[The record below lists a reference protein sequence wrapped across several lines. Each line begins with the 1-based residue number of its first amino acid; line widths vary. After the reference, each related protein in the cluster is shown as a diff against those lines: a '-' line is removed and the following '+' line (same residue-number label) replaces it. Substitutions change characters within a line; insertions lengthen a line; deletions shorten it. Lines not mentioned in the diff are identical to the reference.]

1 MSAGA
6 KPSALVSAAPLAK
19 GLGALAARHGASGER
34 PALRSSLVIR
44 RIVQMGEVNWVVKN
58 PETTK
63 YYSFDEGSWALIE
76 LFDGTRTPIEI
87 LEEYTRRYPRAEI
100 DLALVLDYLDNFQ
113 KMDFLEQS
121 VAERNLRQLEKLK
134 TARQRAAQEK
144 AEGFDIF
151 LIPFH
156 VFDPNRFMNR
166 TMKYVRWIWTP
177 LTFAVASIF
186 FALTIGVIISHWGL
200 IWSQTIELY
209 AFLRKPFWDAVQF
222 FAILTCVGAIHE
234 LAHGYVCKFYGGD
247 VHDIGVAL
255 LYFMP
260 AFYCDTTDA
269 LLFPNKWH
277 RLWVTMAGIY
287 IEALVCCIATGLW
300 VASYPDTLLHEIA
313 FKAMLFT
320 GVGTVFFNIN
330 PLRKV
335 DGYLALTSVI
345 EIPELREDSY
355 AYVAALFQRHVLR
368 LNVEVPVLS
377 RRKRR
382 IFLVYGP
389 LALGF
394 TVLIMIFIGH
404 LFYNF
409 YAKYFPNLAT
419 VLLLLTLLRLFRK
432 QVRLFLRGVKL
443 FYLDKKEF
451 LMSRRAR
458 ASILGGA
465 AILLLVL
472 GLPWS
477 RWTIGTDVVLM
488 PMTRVR
494 LEAPTKGA
502 ILEVLAQ
509 EGDTV
514 REGQVIAVLGSQAV
528 DSAVAGLAAQREA
541 LEKETNARREAS
553 DASGVFQ
560 SRSRETAVEATL
572 RSEEDL
578 RSRLAVRSP
587 ISGRVL
593 TPRMGDLRG
602 HFLQAASLIAEIGDC
617 RQLKAEIP
625 ITERLLA
632 YLKPGSP
639 VSVQLRARP
648 DRILHGSIASV
659 SSAAISSQHGTEIG
673 REAMLPS
680 DRPERFVAVARLEN
694 PEGSYLPGMSG
705 HAKVYVKRASY
716 LWRGGRVLR
725 DWLQTIFW

>member
-1 MSAGA
+1 MSTAPR
-6 KPSALVSAAPLAK
+6 PSGLVSAAPLAK
-19 GLGALAARHGASGER
+19 GLRALAARHGAAGER

-63 YYSFDEGSWALIE
+63 YYCFDEGSWALIE
-76 LFDGTRTPIEI
+76 LFDGTRTPTEI
-87 LEEYTRRYPRAEI
+87 LEEYRRRYPRAEI
-100 DLALVLDYLDNFQ
+100 DLALVLDYQDNFQ
-113 KMDFLEQS
+113 KMEFLEQS

-134 TARQRAAQEK
+134 NARQRAADEK

-177 LTFAVASIF
+177 QTVAVATIF
-186 FALTIGVIISHWGL
+186 FALTIGVIIGHWGP
-200 IWSQTIELY
+200 IWRETLELY
-209 AFLRKPFWDAVQF
+209 AFLRKPFWDVVQF

-234 LAHGYVCKFYGGD
+234 CAHGYVCKFYGGD

-287 IEALVCCIATGLW
+287 IEALICCVATGLW

-313 FKAMLFT
+313 YKAMLFT

-355 AYVAALFQRHVLR
+355 EYLAALFQRYVLR

-382 IFLVYGP
+382 IFLIYGP
-389 LALGF
+389 LALAF
-394 TVLIMIFIGH
+394 TVLIMLFIGH

-409 YAKYFPNLAT
+409 YAKYFPNAAI

-432 QVRLFLRGVKL
+432 QVRLFLRGVRL

-465 AILLLVL
+465 AALFVILAI
-472 GLPWS
+472 PWS

-488 PMTRVR
+488 PLTRVR
-494 LEAPTKGA
+494 LESPAEGTV
-502 ILEVLAQ
+502 LEVLAH

-514 REGQVIAVLGSQAV
+514 REGQVVAVLGSQAV
-528 DSAVAGLAAQREA
+528 DSAVAGLAARREA
-541 LEKETNARREAS
+541 LEKETSGRREVS
-553 DASGVFQ
+553 DASGVFA
-560 SRSRETAVEATL
+560 SERRETAVEATL
-572 RSEEDL
+572 RSEQDR

-593 TPRMGDLRG
+593 TPRMEDLRG
-602 HFLQAASLIAEIGDC
+602 HFLRAASLIAEIGDC
-617 RQLKAEIP
+617 AQLKAEIP
-625 ITERLLA
+625 FTERLLA
-632 YLKPGSP
+632 HLQPGSP
-639 VSVQLRARP
+639 VSVQLHARP
-648 DRILHGSIASV
+648 GRILRGSIV
-659 SSAAISSQHGTEIG
+659 SISPATLSAQHRADIG
-673 REAMLPS
+673 REVMRPS
-680 DRPERFVAVARLEN
+680 DRPERFIAVARFEN
-694 PEGSYLPGMSG
+694 PEGSNLPGMSG
-705 HAKVYVKRASY
+705 SAKVYLKRASY
-716 LWRGGRVLR
+716 LWRGWRVLR
-725 DWLQTIFW
+725 DWVRTIFW